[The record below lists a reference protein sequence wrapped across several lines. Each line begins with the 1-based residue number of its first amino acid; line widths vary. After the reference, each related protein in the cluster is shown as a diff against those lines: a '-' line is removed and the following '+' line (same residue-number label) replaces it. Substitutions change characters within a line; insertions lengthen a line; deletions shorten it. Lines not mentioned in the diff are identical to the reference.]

1 MELCDQLC
9 RSLSSSEESFAS
21 SSEEEGAPDQKLL
34 DLLCETIQTPLSLG
48 VLAAAASLAVYLP
61 QEKQALC
68 LSGSSD
74 VVFHVEEN
82 AAATSFAKDGLWVVA
97 FRGTELSQ
105 WKDVADDVNIWRKP
119 LYWASP
125 SYVHEGFLRHYLKLQ
140 ASVLKEFLLQTQQ
153 HGIDRVLITGHSLGG
168 TSAYLTASF
177 LSCLCQSLM
186 FSGRLFCK
194 TFGCPRIGDVGFFRW
209 CSTELRGVVDSVCY
223 VNSSDIVVR
232 VPLQLS
238 ENWVHRSIVFRRKEP
253 PFKAHSME
261 NYFKA
266 TLQQELLETA

>member
-1 MELCDQLC
+1 MELCEQLC
-9 RSLSSSEESFAS
+9 RSMSSSEESFSS
-21 SSEEEGAPDQKLL
+21 SSEEEGPNETLL
-34 DLLCETIQTPLSLG
+34 AVLCESIQTPLGLG
-48 VLAAAASLAVYLP
+48 VLAAAASLVVYLP

-82 AAATSFAKDGLWVVA
+82 AVATSFAKDGLWVVA

-105 WKDVADDVNIWRKP
+105 WKDVADDVDVWRKP
-119 LYWASP
+119 LYWAPS
-125 SYVHEGFLRHYLKLQ
+125 SYVHRGFLHHYLKLQ
-140 ASVLKEFLLQTQQ
+140 ASVLKEFLLQTQKQ
-153 HGIDRVLITGHSLGG
+153 RGIDRVLITGHSLGG

-177 LSCLCQSLM
+177 FAFLCQSLM
-186 FSGRLFCK
+186 FSGRLVCK
-194 TFGCPRIGDVGFFRW
+194 TFGCPRIGDAGFFRW
-209 CSTELRGVVDSVCY
+209 CSSALSGTVDLACY
-223 VNSSDIVVR
+223 VNSSDLVAR

-238 ENWVHRSIVFRRKEP
+238 ENWVHRSIVFRRKEA

-266 TLQQELLETA
+266 TLQQELLETT